1 MDGSNMEFEFTVNMW
16 YRCTVSTLFGCW
28 MYSESQELICDMKVV
43 WSVIL
48 VGVTGDLWYWL
59 GWRVICDTGWGNGWS
74 VILVGVTWLPTMDVD
89 EEDEVFWPDDNGE
102 ELDGEL
108 WSSPL
113 MNYKSPFDDYEDLFA
128 DIYTNTRRVSSGS
141 RLPVLFEKGMFYF
154 FNLFL
159 REQNHTCAWK
169 VMAMVHIWTIL
180 CHKLLSVVPTWM
192 NPYSTGFKWGSG
204 QVLQNMLWG
213 LSVCCDLCLLGH
225 HFAKCCS
232 KYWTNCHSLSPN

>member
-1 MDGSNMEFEFTVNMW
+1 M
-16 YRCTVSTLFGCW
+16 
-28 MYSESQELICDMKVV
+28 
-43 WSVIL
+43 
-48 VGVTGDLWYWL
+48 
-59 GWRVICDTGWGNGWS
+59 ICDTGWGNGCS

-159 REQNHTCAWK
+159 REQNHTCA
-169 VMAMVHIWTIL
+169 
-180 CHKLLSVVPTWM
+180 
-192 NPYSTGFKWGSG
+192 
-204 QVLQNMLWG
+204 
-213 LSVCCDLCLLGH
+213 
-225 HFAKCCS
+225 
-232 KYWTNCHSLSPN
+232 